1 MSYEEILRAV
11 EKGDIAPLYLL
22 HGEEPYF
29 IDQIEAAIAASALT
43 EAERGFNEAIFYGKD
58 ADAKAMLDALRRYP
72 MMSQRQLVILRE
84 AQDMRTIAQL
94 DTYASNPMP
103 STVFVVCYKHKKLD
117 MRTAFGKQ
125 MQAKGVVL
133 ESKKLYDEQVPG
145 WVAGYCKSKKC
156 SIDAQAVQLVADYL
170 GADLARIANEIDK
183 LALVLPA
190 GATINAEHVQEYI
203 GISKDFNVFEL
214 RKALAGRHEEKVF
227 QIARYFASNIR
238 KNPLVLTIN
247 NLFDFFSKVY
257 MLYYLAGKPG
267 EVVFQK
273 MGVRSD
279 WFLKDHKVALQHFN
293 LEQLEAVIHIL
304 HEYDLK
310 SKGVGADHLAK
321 DEGALMTELFY
332 HIMHA

>member
-11 EKGDIAPLYLL
+11 EGGDIAPLYLL

-29 IDQIEAAIAASALT
+29 IDRMEAAIAAKALA
-43 EAERGFNEAIFYGKD
+43 ESERGFNEAIYYGKD
-58 ADAKAMLDALRRYP
+58 ADAKNMLDALRRYP

-94 DTYASNPMP
+94 DSYASNPMP
-103 STVFVVCYKHKKLD
+103 TTVFVVCYKHKKLD

-145 WVAGYCKSKKC
+145 WVAAYCKNKQL

-190 GATINAEHVQEYI
+190 GTLINAGHVQEYI

-214 RKALAGRHEEKVF
+214 RKALAGRQEEQVF
-227 QIARYFASNIR
+227 RIANHFAANIR
-238 KNPLVLTIN
+238 KNPLVLTISS
-247 NLFDFFSKVY
+247 LFDFFSKVY
-257 MLYYLAGKPG
+257 VLYYLGGKSKE
-267 EVVFQK
+267 EVLQK

-293 LEQLEAVIHIL
+293 LLQLEAIIHIL
-304 HEYDLK
+304 HQYDLK